1 MKSSTNHVTHPW
13 RYLSCCM
20 RPHTAQSVHCGY
32 QLPAVWPLCRGTG
45 DHCHTESKYC
55 RNIERAVSGV
65 LSLPGY
71 HDTSHLTTSQLS
83 RTWFVKLEPDNNT
96 FARVVLPLGITP
108 RASSELTNI
117 LYLLAL
123 VILPLFLIGWHNH
136 RKKLT
141 FIIHLLLADT
151 LSIISPL
158 IGMWEQSCSLCAW
171 ALCDHSWRWLKTRYL
186 SPPTGRGICL
196 HWFQVGTKV
205 V

>member
-55 RNIERAVSGV
+55 RNIELAVSGV

-123 VILPLFLIGWHNH
+123 VILLLFLIGWHNH
-136 RKKLT
+136 RRKLT
-141 FIIHLLLADT
+141 FIIYLLLAVT
-151 LSIISPL
+151 LSISPL
-158 IGMWEQSCSLCAW
+158 IGMWEQSSSLCEW
-171 ALCDHSWRWLKTRYL
+171 ARCDHSWCWLKTRYL
-186 SPPTGRGICL
+186 SLPTERGAP
-196 HWFQVGTKV
+196 HVTNPWGT
-205 V
+205 

>member
-1 MKSSTNHVTHPW
+1 MKSSSNHVTHPW
-13 RYLSCCM
+13 QYLSCCM

-55 RNIERAVSGV
+55 RNIELAVSGV

-71 HDTSHLTTSQLS
+71 HDTTSLTTSQLS

-123 VILPLFLIGWHNH
+123 VILPLFLIGWHNY
-136 RKKLT
+136 RRKLT

-158 IGMWEQSCSLCAW
+158 IGMWEQSSSLCAW
-171 ALCDHSWRWLKTRYL
+171 ARCDDSWCWLKTRYL
-186 SPPTGRGICL
+186 SLPTGRGLFSI
-196 HWFQVGTKV
+196 VS
-205 V
+205 

>member
-1 MKSSTNHVTHPW
+1 MRRLIICGRGVRLRLLILYTTITARDTRGLHKSGTHIVNLSHIQMKSSTNHVTHPW

-71 HDTSHLTTSQLS
+71 HDTSYLTTSQLS

-117 LYLLAL
+117 
-123 VILPLFLIGWHNH
+123 
-136 RKKLT
+136 
-141 FIIHLLLADT
+141 
-151 LSIISPL
+151 
-158 IGMWEQSCSLCAW
+158 
-171 ALCDHSWRWLKTRYL
+171 
-186 SPPTGRGICL
+186 
-196 HWFQVGTKV
+196 
-205 V
+205 